1 MVVHKKLCIY
11 FLTSIGDTL
20 LIIHI
25 LLISLSRPVI
35 FKSKM
40 RRYPVTVDGRR
51 WVKVSGKSAPPLIL
65 DIPFNQRMSWC
76 GSSWLMAAAWS
87 KSPGNLDIPFNQ
99 SITWCR
105 SVLSVIISFIFVF
118 CYFFLFDFF
127 GIFV

>member
-1 MVVHKKLCIY
+1 MVGHKKLCIY

-51 WVKVSGKSAPPLIL
+51 WVKVSGKSA
-65 DIPFNQRMSWC
+65 
-76 GSSWLMAAAWS
+76 
-87 KSPGNLDIPFNQ
+87 SP
-99 SITWCR
+99 
-105 SVLSVIISFIFVF
+105 
-118 CYFFLFDFF
+118 
-127 GIFV
+127 